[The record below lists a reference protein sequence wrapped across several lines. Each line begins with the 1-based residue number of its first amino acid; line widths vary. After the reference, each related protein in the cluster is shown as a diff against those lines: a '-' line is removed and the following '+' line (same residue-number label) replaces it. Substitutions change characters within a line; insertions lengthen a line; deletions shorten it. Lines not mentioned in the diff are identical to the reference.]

1 MAQSLSVP
9 KYITIAITF
18 KVELV
23 AQSSKGPGYV
33 IHWGG
38 TRYYTQTHTQ
48 PQEGLSYRVKPFSQS
63 IEQRYGGNAE
73 IIDQRSATMRVRAP
87 PHTYT
92 LQ

>member
-23 AQSSKGPGYV
+23 AQSSKGPGDSLGWHE
-33 IHWGG
+33 IL
-38 TRYYTQTHTQ
+38 HTNAHTL
-48 PQEGLSYRVKPFSQS
+48 PQDGLSYRVKPFSQS
-63 IEQRYGGNAE
+63 IEQRNGGNAE